1 MTRAASR
8 ALASAA
14 LTALLAPALPPLGAL
29 ERGASGTGWAPFA
42 LLAAVAFGALPALL
56 SALWIAE
63 LAPRPLARAAGHAYD
78 AAAAVPSFAWA
89 WLLGV
94 FVAPRCG
101 PAVAAGAF
109 FAAVAAPTTALAALD
124 ALGRTPVALR
134 EASLALGASPW
145 QVAWG
150 AVVPAARRE
159 LVAAALLGVGRAL
172 AESLVLVALGG
183 RPGGGYAWLL
193 VAGALALAASRYF
206 APEEAA

>member
-14 LTALLAPALPPLGAL
+14 LTALLAPALPPLGA
-29 ERGASGTGWAPFA
+29 SGTAWAPLA
-42 LLAAVAFGALPALL
+42 LLAAVLCGALPALL

-63 LAPRPLARAAGHAYD
+63 LAPRPVARAAGHAYD

-94 FVAPRCG
+94 FVAPRFG
-101 PAVAAGAF
+101 SAVAAGAF
-109 FAAVAAPTTALAALD
+109 FAAVATPTTALAALD

-159 LVAAALLGVGRAL
+159 LVAAGLLGVGRAL
-172 AESLVLVALGG
+172 AESLVLAALGG
-183 RPGGGYAWLL
+183 RPGGGHAWLL
-193 VAGALALAASRYF
+193 LAGALALAASRYF